1 MAAGYALVP
10 SAEDA
15 STLLQS
21 LMAVGSQSA
30 LEFLGE

>member
-15 STLLQS
+15 EVLQS

-30 LEFLGE
+30 LELLS